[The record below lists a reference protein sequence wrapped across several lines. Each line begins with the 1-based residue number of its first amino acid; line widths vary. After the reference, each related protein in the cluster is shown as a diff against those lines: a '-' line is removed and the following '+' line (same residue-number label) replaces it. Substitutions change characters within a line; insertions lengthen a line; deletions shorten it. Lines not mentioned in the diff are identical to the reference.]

1 MYQAQKSPFARIQNQ
16 TTAQPFAAP
25 VAQQFTAERVP
36 ATCWLNFGLEV
47 EMEDGSVKF
56 VQVGTG
62 IPFDEVVAKFN
73 AKGGTNEAMGAV
85 IEYLTGEFANMDSS
99 SKILVK
105 GLKTQLVRTDMRTGS
120 VKKLILD

>member
-25 VAQQFTAERVP
+25 VAQQVAERVP

-47 EMEDGSVKF
+47 ELEDGTVKF

-85 IEYLTGEFANMDSS
+85 IDYLAGEFANMDSS

-105 GLKTQLVRTDMRTGS
+105 GLKTQLVRTDMRTGG
-120 VKKLILD
+120 VKRVILD